1 MPSCVYFMHVNFAQ
15 PSRKTYPFHVSEV
28 VLIFDLDGTLYDA
41 GNGYVNRIRS
51 NLFEFMYYKVI
62 EEQYHHKYLICLGSY
77 H

>member
-1 MPSCVYFMHVNFAQ
+1 M
-15 PSRKTYPFHVSEV
+15 SEV

-62 EEQYHHKYLICLGSY
+62 EEQYQPINL
-77 H
+77 